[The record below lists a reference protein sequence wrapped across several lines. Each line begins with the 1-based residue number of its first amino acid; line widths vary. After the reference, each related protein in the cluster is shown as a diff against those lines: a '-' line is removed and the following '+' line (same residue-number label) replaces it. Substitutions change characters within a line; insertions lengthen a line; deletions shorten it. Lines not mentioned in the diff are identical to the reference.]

1 MHIYANA
8 KILRHI
14 NAESFLLLEFTGSS
28 AHAARHMRPGVSP
41 GALAAIV
48 PPRIEKRRCRSTAF
62 PRIVR
67 LDGARKLRP
76 YSESMN
82 PRRRSLTVVSFS
94 SA

>member
-1 MHIYANA
+1 M

-14 NAESFLLLEFTGSS
+14 NAESFLLIEVTGSW
-28 AHAARHMRPGVSP
+28 AHAARRMRPGASP
-41 GALAAIV
+41 GARVVIDPLEHIKKAA
-48 PPRIEKRRCRSTAF
+48 PKHHLSQNHLRF
-62 PRIVR
+62 
-67 LDGARKLRP
+67 DGTRKHCP